1 MKVLW
6 VPKYQAIKSYETISY
21 KKNLIPLIAVS
32 NIIDYW
38 RITTHK
44 LQKKLNL
51 NDGLSISN

>member
-32 NIIDYW
+32 NIIDDCV
-38 RITTHK
+38 H
-44 LQKKLNL
+44 
-51 NDGLSISN
+51 